1 MCLKQDISL
10 PLSMEKKRNIL
21 LVGKKIGMTQVYD
34 DESNLIPVT
43 VIKAEKCVISK
54 LKTIE
59 SDGYTAV
66 QFGFGE
72 KKIKHS
78 TKAEVGQN
86 KEFKN
91 FTPVEFHELRVESV
105 EQYALGEISPLS
117 EFNKGDI
124 IDVIGQTKGRGFS
137 GVMKRHGF
145 HGGPAAHGSMF
156 HRRGGSY
163 GQRQWVG
170 HVFKGRKMPGH
181 FGCDRC
187 TIQNLSVVSIDND
200 NSLMLIKGSVPGA
213 KNSLIMVRRAIKS
226 KVTSGG
232 NK

>member
-1 MCLKQDISL
+1 
-10 PLSMEKKRNIL
+10 MEKKRDIL
-21 LVGKKIGMTQVYD
+21 LVGKKIGMTQVYN
-34 DESNLIPVT
+34 ESSDLVPVT
-43 VIKAEKCVISK
+43 VIKAEKCVISRV
-54 LKTIE
+54 KTLE

-78 TKAEVGQN
+78 TKAEIGQN
-86 KEFKN
+86 GMFKD
-91 FTPVEFHELRVESV
+91 FTPCVFHELRVDSTDGYEV
-105 EQYALGEISPLS
+105 GEVTPLA
-117 EFNKGDI
+117 EFAKGDI
-124 IDVIGQTKGRGFS
+124 IDVVGETKGHGFA

-187 TIQNLSVVSIDND
+187 TIQNLSIINIDLENG
-200 NSLMLIKGSVPGA
+200 LMLIKGSVPGA
-213 KNSLIMVRRAIKS
+213 KNSFVVVRRAIKS
-226 KVTSGG
+226 K
-232 NK
+232 

>member
-1 MCLKQDISL
+1 
-10 PLSMEKKRNIL
+10 MEKKRDIL
-21 LVGKKIGMTQVYD
+21 LVGKKIGMTQVYN
-34 DESNLIPVT
+34 ESSDLVPVT
-43 VIKAEKCVISK
+43 VIKAEKCVISRV
-54 LKTIE
+54 KTLE

-78 TKAEVGQN
+78 TKAEIGQN
-86 KEFKN
+86 GMFKN
-91 FTPVEFHELRVESV
+91 FTPYVFHELRVDSTDGYEV
-105 EQYALGEISPLS
+105 GEVTPLA
-117 EFNKGDI
+117 EFAKGDI
-124 IDVIGQTKGRGFS
+124 IDVVGETKGHGFA

-181 FGCDRC
+181 FGYDRC
-187 TIQNLSVVSIDND
+187 TIQNLSIINIDLENG
-200 NSLMLIKGSVPGA
+200 LMLIKGSVPGA
-213 KNSLIMVRRAIKS
+213 KNSFIVVRRAIKS
-226 KVTSGG
+226 K
-232 NK
+232 